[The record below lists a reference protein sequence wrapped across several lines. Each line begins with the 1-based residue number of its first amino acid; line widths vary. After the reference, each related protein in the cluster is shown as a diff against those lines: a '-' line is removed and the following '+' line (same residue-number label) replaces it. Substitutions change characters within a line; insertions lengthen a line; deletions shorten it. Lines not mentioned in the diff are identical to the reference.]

1 MNSKKLGKVIA
12 VIVTIAAICAVS
24 SYIGYQYATE
34 SSKHYMA
41 ENISASEKND
51 MLNRLG
57 TCLETIKLNNN
68 MLTVQDGT
76 DSYITT
82 MHNESGEVL
91 TQSTSTGYVTV
102 YRKDNK
108 AIRYTEYID
117 FGPDS
122 NVISIIDSAY
132 HLAVD
137 GDAQIYGVPDVDKDP
152 DYTQVVV
159 DINGWDSIQKL
170 YENIDPT
177 LGNIMV
183 EQLKSSLVSTDEDG
197 NTVDMSSEEL
207 NFRFLVVIYNETNE
221 LNSAGCYIYLGT
233 NHNIEW
239 GDETLSTNWAIVGI
253 QPVEKWSLSDDW
265 YTLPFDDIE
274 NWEEGDGNADAAN
287 ELLKD
292 TLADLTDMVERV
304 MQQLGGTEAED
315 TEGTDSNSTNDS
327 ETESESESES
337 KSESGSSGDSS
348 SESDVE
354 GTDGVNDNIENNV
367 DSDNTSDIDG

>member
-57 TCLETIKLNNN
+57 TCIETIKLNNN

-108 AIRYTEYID
+108 AVRYTEYID

-137 GDAQIYGVPDVDKDP
+137 GDAQVYGVPDEDKDP
-152 DYTQVVV
+152 DYTQVVIDV
-159 DINGWDSIQKL
+159 TGWDSIQKL

-221 LNSAGCYIYLGT
+221 LNSAGCYVYLGT
-233 NHNIEW
+233 NHSIEW

-304 MQQLGGTEAED
+304 MQQLEGTEAEN
-315 TEGTDSNSTNDS
+315 TEGTDSNSTSDS

-337 KSESGSSGDSS
+337 SGDSS
-348 SESDVE
+348 SKSESDVE
-354 GTDGVNDNIENNV
+354 GTNGINDNIDNNV
-367 DSDNTSDIDG
+367 DSDNTSDIDD